1 MQGEFRWPIVAER
14 RSDLGL
20 RDEFEEDEEEESV
33 VEWKTERKM
42 ELIEIPDGLARRF
55 ITLAHNRPVFPSP
68 PVRFRGHG
76 LGSPAKGWWRELS
89 LSSRYSFLSRLEK
102 LDPISSEASM

>member
-1 MQGEFRWPIVAER
+1 MADSCGT
-14 RSDLGL
+14 SDLGL
-20 RDEFEEDEEEESV
+20 RDEFEEDEEGV
-33 VEWKTERKM
+33 VEWRTEWKTERRI

-55 ITLAHNRPVFPSP
+55 ITLAHNRPVFFSLPFPSHSVSRP
-68 PVRFRGHG
+68 RPRLR
-76 LGSPAKGWWRELS
+76 PTEGWWRELF